1 MPDLRGRFQ
10 RLDEI
15 PVPDLRNAIEDRE
28 QGAPFVPD
36 ATSTRRRVIA
46 GVVAFAVFAAAG
58 IFTWRAFAP
67 GAGDDQVAA
76 TSGIYRDPAGW
87 TIHVPRGWHVVPF
100 DVSDPSDG
108 SRLQGVQLSNVE
120 LPMPAVGWQ
129 PAPPNRAASSFPRKG
144 VAVIV
149 ARTSGSPGGD
159 EIPLPLSLDAF
170 VGGSAPPGAPVLDVA
185 YFAAGGWTFV
195 STVKVGAHA
204 YDDATLRTVGEAV
217 ASFRFPQPSTPA
229 CGSSQL
235 SGRMAGS
242 EGAAGTAFMTIGLRN
257 VSTSP
262 CHLEGSPTVEMLSP
276 SGTSLPIGE
285 RSGLPEGP
293 SLEASPV
300 VLRAGEEAS
309 VVVAFSDVNVGQLP
323 CLEAGSLSITPTG
336 SADAIEIPLAPSGQV
351 CDRTVWVAPFAAS
364 NE

>member
-10 RLDEI
+10 QLDEI
-15 PVPDLRNAIEDRE
+15 PVPDLRHDIDDRE
-28 QGAPFVPD
+28 QRAPFVPG
-36 ATSTRRRVIA
+36 APSTRRRVIA
-46 GVVAFAVFAAAG
+46 GLVAFAVFAAAG

-67 GAGDDQVAA
+67 GSSDDQVAA
-76 TSGIYRDPAGW
+76 TSKTYRDPAGW

-120 LPMPAVGWQ
+120 LPMPAAGSGLPPQ
-129 PAPPNRAASSFPRKG
+129 PSSLVLPKKG
-144 VAVIV
+144 IAVIV

-159 EIPLPLSLDAF
+159 EIPLPLSLDRF
-170 VGGSAPPGAPVLDVA
+170 VQSSAPPGAPVLDVA

-195 STVKVGAHA
+195 STVKIGAHA

-217 ASFRFPQPSTPA
+217 TSFRFPQPSTPT
-229 CGSSQL
+229 CVSSQL

-242 EGAAGTAFMTIGLRN
+242 EGAAGTAFVTIGLTN
-257 VSTSP
+257 VSTSA

-293 SLEASPV
+293 SLEASTV
-300 VLRAGEEAS
+300 VLRTGQEAS

-323 CLEAGSLSITPTG
+323 CLEAGSLRITPTG
-336 SADAIEIPLAPSGQV
+336 SSDAIDVPLVPTGEV
-351 CDRTVWVAPFAAS
+351 CDRTVWVAPFVVS
-364 NE
+364 NR

>member
-67 GAGDDQVAA
+67 GSGDDHVAV

-87 TIHVPRGWHVVPF
+87 SIHVPRGWHVVPF
-100 DVSDPSDG
+100 NVSDSSDG

-120 LPMPAVGWQ
+120 LPMPAVGSGLPPQ
-129 PAPPNRAASSFPRKG
+129 PSSLVLSKKG

-170 VGGSAPPGAPVLDVA
+170 IAGSAPPGAPVLDVA

-195 STVKVGAHA
+195 STVKIGAHA
-204 YDDATLRTVGEAV
+204 YDDATLRTIGEAV
-217 ASFRFPQPSTPA
+217 ASFRFRQPSTPA

-242 EGAAGTAFMTIGLRN
+242 EGAAGTAFVTIGLTN
-257 VSTSP
+257 ASTSA
-262 CHLEGSPTVEMLSP
+262 CHLEGSPAVEMLSP

-300 VLRAGEEAS
+300 VLRPGQEAS
-309 VVVAFSDVNVGQLP
+309 VVVAFSDVNVGNLP
-323 CLEAGSLSITPTG
+323 CLEAGTLRITTTG
-336 SADAIEIPLAPSGQV
+336 SADALEVPLVPSGEV

-364 NE
+364 SG

>member
-15 PVPDLRNAIEDRE
+15 PVPDLRHDIDDRE
-28 QGAPFVPD
+28 QRAPFVPG
-36 ATSTRRRVIA
+36 APSTRRRVIA
-46 GVVAFAVFAAAG
+46 GLVAFAVFAAAG

-67 GAGDDQVAA
+67 GSGDDHVAA
-76 TSGIYRDPAGW
+76 TSGTYRDPAGW

-120 LPMPAVGWQ
+120 LPMPAVGSGLPPQ
-129 PAPPNRAASSFPRKG
+129 PSSLVLPKKG

-170 VGGSAPPGAPVLDVA
+170 VEGSAPPGAPVLDVA

-195 STVKVGAHA
+195 STVKIGAHA
-204 YDDATLRTVGEAV
+204 YDDATLRTIGEAV

-242 EGAAGTAFMTIGLRN
+242 EGAAGTAFVTIGLTN
-257 VSTSP
+257 VSTSA

-293 SLEASPV
+293 SLEASTV
-300 VLRAGEEAS
+300 VLRTGQEAS

-323 CLEAGSLSITPTG
+323 CLEAGSLRITPTG
-336 SADAIEIPLAPSGQV
+336 SADAIEVPLVPSGEV
-351 CDRTVWVAPFAAS
+351 CDRTVWVAPFATS
-364 NE
+364 SG